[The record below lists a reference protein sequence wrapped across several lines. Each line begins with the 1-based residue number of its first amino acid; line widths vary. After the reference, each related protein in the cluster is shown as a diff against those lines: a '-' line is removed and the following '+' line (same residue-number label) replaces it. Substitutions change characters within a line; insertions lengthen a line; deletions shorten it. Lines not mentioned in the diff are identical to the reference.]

1 MEKYIP
7 KVNNDDEISLENLIK
22 QDSKLKYIYDEKSFL
37 LKVDEQ
43 EYWLKSQILKNTRD
57 ILYITPETD
66 IKLYIRKNILEE
78 QSLYPQNNS
87 LYIMLLSGDLI
98 KYGDEGRIKQK
109 HVMTHQVFKNVLEQ
123 TKSEKDGFYCFDLKD
138 LLYLYRKYISKE
150 NPNNI
155 FFTTSDLRDYHYT
168 KQKNN
173 AYYHIKAINLPF
185 QNIEFYYLD
194 MEQ

>member
-1 MEKYIP
+1 MEGNTLLRKHQYEYTE
-7 KVNNDDEISLENLIK
+7 NDIGRKIEQNKIK
-22 QDSKLKYIYDEKSFL
+22 NQ
-37 LKVDEQ
+37 
-43 EYWLKSQILKNTRD
+43 SQILKNTRD

-155 FFTTSDLRDYHYT
+155 
-168 KQKNN
+168 
-173 AYYHIKAINLPF
+173 
-185 QNIEFYYLD
+185 
-194 MEQ
+194 